1 MKLITTLALI
11 GLGIAAEAQQVL
23 TIDECREMA
32 LKNNHEIKA
41 AQSKTK
47 GAEYTKK
54 SYKANYLPSLTLN
67 VIGAYSTFKSEQD
80 INVPVIGELPVFKPG
95 ADFKP
100 QTQAILQHLGNDA
113 ASQMWKAQNLAG
125 YLFFPGMS
133 GSMGLEV
140 GPMLVAGLTLQQPIY
155 MGGKIANASK
165 MAGLAVEASE
175 ANETLT

>member
-80 INVPVIGELPVFKPG
+80 INVPVIGELPGTRVELKTSTKILTYDHVVIEAEAGKNPTVVKVTCKSTDKPPKNN
-95 ADFKP
+95 AEYLKSEAVYTSKKP
-100 QTQAILQHLGNDA
+100 
-113 ASQMWKAQNLAG
+113 AG
-125 YLFFPGMS
+125 YEWMD
-133 GSMGLEV
+133 
-140 GPMLVAGLTLQQPIY
+140 
-155 MGGKIANASK
+155 ANHPDQVITPQDYK
-165 MAGLAVEASE
+165 T
-175 ANETLT
+175 ETIEKVS